1 MVTGSRKERR
11 AQIACM
17 GRKERERR
25 LAAFLLPVKRQQGK
39 PSAD

>member
-25 LAAFLLPVKRQQGK
+25 MRAFLVKAVRDQVNK
-39 PSAD
+39 ETL